1 MNYGCI
7 YVMASLAD
15 LKKHFVEDDLMAWES
30 THDILLWQQHAIFEK
45 NNRDKNPCLKKK
57 RQNK

>member
-1 MNYGCI
+1 
-7 YVMASLAD
+7 MASLAD

-45 NNRDKNPCLKKK
+45 NNRDKNPCLKKD
-57 RQNK
+57 RINK